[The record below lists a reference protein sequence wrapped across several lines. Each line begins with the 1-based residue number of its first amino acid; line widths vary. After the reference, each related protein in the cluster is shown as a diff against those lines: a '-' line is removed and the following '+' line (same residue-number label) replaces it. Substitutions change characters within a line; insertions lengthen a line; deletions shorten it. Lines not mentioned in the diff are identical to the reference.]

1 MKHLLLSLT
10 VLLSTSLYGQIGPT
24 GQGTV
29 NGYYIGPH
37 GIYTNASLSGAN
49 LSGANLSYADLDGAD
64 LSSADLSD
72 ANLSYANLYGADLS
86 GANLSE
92 ANLSNTILYGADL
105 SGADLEGAALNNAN
119 LIGANFSG
127 ADLRQADLDNAEIEL
142 TNFNGALSNAIID
155 AQRNALRA
163 SYGEFVSSNL
173 TTLNNQLTKNENVNL
188 VSGTIKDFK
197 VISESENDFAI
208 PPIVEVLMSVTV
220 NKGKL
225 VSFAKAIG
233 DNVEIQ
239 GSLFGAEIRQ
249 QEINKNNEAVA
260 MDHLAKKAETMSA
273 FFDYEISVESPK
285 RSPVNE
291 DDYFIYSSLS
301 LTTNQNY
308 RNLTSTVLDTISQV
322 AMKPS
327 EVEKY
332 DELGTPYYG
341 LVIWDIDRVK
351 PPKRNSFEDKRC
363 DSATVLEVS
372 ARYCSYKGEMEVFF
386 MRTKESFL
394 AFEKIRQQ
402 IEKSIVR
409 YEVSRKT
416 RTDSRLLYPF
426 RFQRG
431 GERPFKNLMYKQGV
445 GNHNV
450 IFSQQSN
457 NWYGVDGDS
466 EMLREWV
473 VQRAMEIDKENINV
487 ECSGKPFDGEES
499 NRVIDIC
506 YKDTEF
512 SSNAKDL
519 ERMYGYIRSS
529 PRELMYMGYFKS
541 GFFGTDFIKSSK
553 GTTDESIRE
562 KRNTGTVST
571 SSTMQ
576 PVFAYGFD
584 KEDNGSP
591 RPGATFESL
600 QKFGVFISLP
610 DNFKFSTLVFEDL
623 IKKEQLSTI
632 TGYVVD
638 PDKPTKR

>member
-1 MKHLLLSLT
+1 MIKKCKKISSLFFLLIFAFPLQAQDISL
-10 VLLSTSLYGQIGPT
+10 VVEGIGDSK
-24 GQGTV
+24 
-29 NGYYIGPH
+29 
-37 GIYTNASLSGAN
+37 A
-49 LSGANLSYADLDGAD
+49 
-64 LSSADLSD
+64 
-72 ANLSYANLYGADLS
+72 
-86 GANLSE
+86 
-92 ANLSNTILYGADL
+92 
-105 SGADLEGAALNNAN
+105 
-119 LIGANFSG
+119 
-127 ADLRQADLDNAEIEL
+127 
-142 TNFNGALSNAIID
+142 NAIID

-249 QEINKNNEAVA
+249 QEINKNNEAIA
-260 MDHLAKKAETMSA
+260 MDHLARKAETMSA
-273 FFDYEISVESPK
+273 FFDYEISVSSPV

-291 DDYFIYSSLS
+291 DDYFIYSTLS
-301 LTTNQNY
+301 LKTNKNY

-332 DELGTPYYG
+332 DELGTPHYG
-341 LVIWDIDRVK
+341 LLIWDIDRVK
-351 PPKRNSFEDKRC
+351 SPIGRNKGCSRAD
-363 DSATVLEVS
+363 
-372 ARYCSYKGEMEVFF
+372 CSYKGEMKVFF

-426 RFQRG
+426 QFEPGREFDQTAFRW
-431 GERPFKNLMYKQGV
+431 LMYKSGEKLTESS
-445 GNHNV
+445 GL
-450 IFSQQSN
+450 FSQFSK
-457 NWYGVDGDS
+457 NWGGIDRDS
-466 EMLREWV
+466 KMLLEWV
-473 VQRAMEIDKENINV
+473 IQRAMEIDKESINV
-487 ECSGKPFDGEES
+487 ECSGKKPPEGTNGQRFTKQGTS
-499 NRVIDIC
+499 FIHIC
-506 YKDTEF
+506 YKDREF

-519 ERMYGYIRSS
+519 ERMYGDDLTFI
-529 PRELMYMGYFKS
+529 MGYLDS
-541 GFFGTDFIKSSK
+541 GYFSSKFYPPSK
-553 GTTDESIRE
+553 GTTDESIKEIR
-562 KRNTGTVST
+562 KKIQSQLYDADLPKYYRHY
-571 SSTMQ
+571 STMH

-584 KEDNGSP
+584 TEDNGSYTS
-591 RPGATFESL
+591 TFESL
-600 QKFGVFISLP
+600 LKFGVFMTFP
-610 DNFKFSTLVFEDL
+610 DNFEFSVLKFEDL
-623 IKKEQLSTI
+623 VTKELLPTV
-632 TGYVVD
+632 TAYTVD

>member
-1 MKHLLLSLT
+1 MNKNKKIFTLIFLLIFALPPQAEEVTLI
-10 VLLSTSLYGQIGPT
+10 VEGIGDSK
-24 GQGTV
+24 
-29 NGYYIGPH
+29 
-37 GIYTNASLSGAN
+37 A
-49 LSGANLSYADLDGAD
+49 
-64 LSSADLSD
+64 
-72 ANLSYANLYGADLS
+72 
-86 GANLSE
+86 
-92 ANLSNTILYGADL
+92 
-105 SGADLEGAALNNAN
+105 
-119 LIGANFSG
+119 
-127 ADLRQADLDNAEIEL
+127 
-142 TNFNGALSNAIID
+142 NAIID
-155 AQRNALRA
+155 AQRNALRT
-163 SYGEFVSSNL
+163 SYGEFVSTNL

-188 VSGTIKDFK
+188 VSGTVKDFK

-249 QEINKNNEAVA
+249 QEINKNNEVIA

-291 DDYFIYSSLS
+291 DDYFIYSFLY
-301 LTTNQNY
+301 LKTNKNY

-351 PPKRNSFEDKRC
+351 PLKRNSWEDKQC
-363 DSATVLEVS
+363 NSARDFEES
-372 ARYCSYKGEMEVFF
+372 ARYCSYKGEMKLFF

-426 RFQRG
+426 RFQTERG
-431 GERPFKNLMYKQGV
+431 ETAFEKLMYTPGV
-445 GNHNV
+445 GKGMGFFSGYTQWGNV
-450 IFSQQSN
+450 GGAH
-457 NWYGVDGDS
+457 WGGVDRNS

-499 NRVIDIC
+499 KRVIDIC

-519 ERMYGYIRSS
+519 ERMYGSYSGYIVRNGDSFYIGGS
-529 PRELMYMGYFKS
+529 PPELMYMGYFKS

-553 GTTDESIRE
+553 GTTEGSISE
-562 KRNTGTVST
+562 KRDTGTVSS
-571 SSTMQ
+571 SSTIH

-584 KEDNGSP
+584 EEDNGTP